1 LHLKK
6 VYFVYEKYEKSKTTK
21 GMNQTYLDVLLP
33 NFVNSGERE
42 DVMYF

>member
-1 LHLKK
+1 
-6 VYFVYEKYEKSKTTK
+6 
-21 GMNQTYLDVLLP
+21 MNQTYLDVMLP